1 LTGSYEH
8 LDIAEIKFEGGALR
22 LAATRTF
29 PAGSAP
35 LLNETNTCSLHPV
48 AARTAA
54 VLHSVPVI
62 PGTFLSKVT
71 PAPTNV
77 AVGEEGKSALNK
89 VIVGQDAKTMVL
101 DDSSRGWKY
110 TYTPSVVK

>member
-1 LTGSYEH
+1 MRVRAQMFGVALALAG
-8 LDIAEIKFEGGALR
+8 LVGAP
-22 LAATRTF
+22 AAST
-29 PAGSAP
+29 PAAP